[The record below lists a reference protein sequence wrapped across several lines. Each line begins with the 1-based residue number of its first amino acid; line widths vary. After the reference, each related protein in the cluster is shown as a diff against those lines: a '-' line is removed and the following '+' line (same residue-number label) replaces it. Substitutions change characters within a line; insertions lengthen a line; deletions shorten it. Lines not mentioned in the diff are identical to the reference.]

1 MSTLTMEAAAFLPSQ
16 DQAEFFLQK
25 AGHYRKLAAD
35 AHCGSVSEALEAVA
49 RDFAQRA
56 LAAQNRK

>member
-1 MSTLTMEAAAFLPSQ
+1 MSTLTLEAAAFLPSQ
-16 DQAEFFLQK
+16 DQVQFYLAK

-35 AHCGSVSEALEAVA
+35 AHCGSVRAALEAVA

-56 LAAQNRK
+56 LDADNRT

>member
-1 MSTLTMEAAAFLPSQ
+1 MSILTLEAAAFLSPA
-16 DQAEFFLQK
+16 DQVQFYLTK

-35 AHCGSVSEALEAVA
+35 ADNANVRGALEAIA

-56 LAAQNRK
+56 HDAGHRT

>member
-1 MSTLTMEAAAFLPSQ
+1 MSTLTLEAAAFLPPG
-16 DQAEFFLQK
+16 DQVQFYLSK

-35 AHCGSVSEALEAVA
+35 ADGDLVRAALDAVA

-56 LAAQNRK
+56 ADADNRK

>member
-1 MSTLTMEAAAFLPSQ
+1 MTLTLEAAAFLPPN
-16 DQAEFFLQK
+16 DQAQFYLTK

-35 AHCGSVSEALEAVA
+35 AHCGSIREALDAVA

-56 LAAQNRK
+56 ADAGYRK

>member
-1 MSTLTMEAAAFLPSQ
+1 MSTLTMEAAAFLPLD
-16 DQAEFFLQK
+16 DQVQFYLTK

-35 AHCGSVSEALEAVA
+35 AASDPVRGALEAVA

-56 LAAQNRK
+56 LDADNRK